1 MRKIKKPIIKVPIV
15 PFGIGLV
22 PNLPDED

>member
-15 PFGIGLV
+15 PFGGGV
-22 PNLPDED
+22 GPGLPDED

>member
-1 MRKIKKPIIKVPIV
+1 MRRIKKPIIKVPIV
-15 PFGIGLV
+15 PFGGGLV